1 MKCHLRNTG
10 NFVLEDKVGINVIY
24 FGKIST
30 YCQIIFFSTKYSQD
44 IFIPTSTIGLF
55 FIYFC
60 LSIYLSNQLD

>member
-1 MKCHLRNTG
+1 MKCHLRNAG
-10 NFVLEDKVGINVIY
+10 NFVLVGINVIY
-24 FGKIST
+24 FGKTST

-60 LSIYLSNQLD
+60 VFLSIYLPI